1 MGVLPLVFEDGQ
13 NAEKLGLTGREKFT
27 ILTPTEL
34 LPRQSIPVEVERE
47 DGSRFTFSARSRL
60 DTPIDVRYYQNGGI
74 LHTVLRD
81 LLHKSAKN

>member
-1 MGVLPLVFEDGQ
+1 MGRKSFHRIKARDGQ
-13 NAEKLGLTGREKFT
+13 D
-27 ILTPTEL
+27 L
-34 LPRQSIPVEVERE
+34 LPGEVLARIPVEVERE